1 MIQVQEWEHIRQA
14 FHVEGQSLRA
24 IERETGRA
32 FRTVKRMAEAESPP
46 GYCLTK
52 GRPAPV
58 LGPYKER
65 IRELLA
71 ENKQLPRKQRWTAQ
85 RIFETIAK
93 EGFPGA
99 APTVRHFV
107 GQVRKEMRQPAVYL
121 PLEFDPGSDAQ
132 VDWGEGDVIMNGQ
145 QVRVQLFLMKLAYSR
160 RTLMMAFPSQKQEAF
175 FAGHVAAF
183 AFFAGVPRRISYDNL
198 KTAVREILRG
208 RNRVEQESFLHF
220 RGHYLFNSHFCTPG
234 AGHEKGQ
241 VEHSVGYYRR
251 RFLVPLPKVA
261 DFAELNAL
269 LLQKCLADDARQVDR
284 QTETIGAM
292 WQAEKAA
299 LGPLPQHAFDCCR
312 TSEVVLNGYSQ
323 VTLDT
328 NRYSVPTQGAS
339 KKLVAKLYP
348 FRVEIYRAGET
359 EPLTIHP
366 RCYDRFQDV
375 LDPLHYL
382 PLLQRRPGALNH
394 TKPIRQW
401 RESWP
406 PVYEQLLAHLQEKWP
421 EGRGVREF
429 VAILQLH
436 GQHDPQQLAQA
447 IELAL
452 GHHCAHLDGVQLCLH
467 QLQQPAP
474 DWPVLDLSNHPQLEA
489 VGDQALH
496 VAGYN
501 RLLGGD
507 R

>member
-1 MIQVQEWEHIRQA
+1 MIQVQEWERIRRA
-14 FHVEGQSLRA
+14 FHNEGKSLRA

-32 FRTVKRMAEAESPP
+32 FRTVKRMVESESPP
-46 GYCLTK
+46 SYELTK
-52 GRPAPV
+52 ERPAKI

-71 ENKQLPRKQRWTAQ
+71 ENKHLPRKQCWTAQ
-85 RIFETIAK
+85 KIFEEIQQ
-93 EGFPGA
+93 EGFAGA

-145 QVRVQLFLMKLAYSR
+145 QVTVQLFLMRLSYSR

-183 AFFAGVPRRISYDNL
+183 SFFEGVPGRISYDNL

-208 RNRVEQESFLHF
+208 RNRVEQEAFLHF

-251 RFLVPLPKVA
+251 RFLVPLPQVA
-261 DFAELNAL
+261 DFEELNVL
-269 LLQKCLADDARQVDR
+269 LRQKCLADDTRQVDR

-292 WQAEKAA
+292 WQAEKET
-299 LGPLPQHAFDCCR
+299 LRSLPRYAFDCCR
-312 TSEVVLNGYSQ
+312 TREVVLNGYSQ
-323 VTLDT
+323 VTLET

-348 FRVEIYRAGET
+348 FRVEIYRPGAT
-359 EPLTIHP
+359 EPLAVHP
-366 RCYDRFQDV
+366 RCYDRQQDI

-394 TKPIRQW
+394 AKPIRQW
-401 RESWP
+401 RPSWP
-406 PVYEQLLAHLQEKWP
+406 PVYERLLAHLQQKWP

-429 VAILQLH
+429 VAILHLH
-436 GQHDPQQLAQA
+436 QDHDPQQLAQA

-452 GHHCAHLDGVQLCLH
+452 SHHCAHADGVKLCLH
-467 QLQQPAP
+467 QLQQPAAA
-474 DWPVLDLSNHPQLEA
+474 WSALDLSDHPRLAA
-489 VGDQALH
+489 VGRQALN
-496 VAGYN
+496 VAGYD

-507 R
+507 

>member
-1 MIQVQEWEHIRQA
+1 MIQVQEWERIRQA
-14 FHVEGQSLRA
+14 FHVEGKSLRA

-32 FRTVKRMAEAESPP
+32 FRTVKRMAESESPP
-46 GYCLTK
+46 GYQLRQE
-52 GRPAPV
+52 RPATV

-85 RIFETIAK
+85 KIFETIQE
-93 EGFPGA
+93 EGFVGA
-99 APTVRHFV
+99 ASTVRHFV
-107 GQVRKEMRQPAVYL
+107 GQVRKEMRQPAVFL

-132 VDWGEGDVIMNGQ
+132 VDWGEGEVIMGGQ
-145 QVRVQLFLMKLAYSR
+145 QITVQLFLMKLSYSR

-183 AFFAGVPRRISYDNL
+183 SFFEGVPQRISYDNL
-198 KTAVREILRG
+198 KTAVKEILRG
-208 RNRVEQESFLHF
+208 RNRVEQEAFLRF
-220 RGHYLFNSHFCTPG
+220 RGHYLFQSHFCTPG
-234 AGHEKGQ
+234 AGNEKGQ

-251 RFLVPLPKVA
+251 RFLVPLPDVA
-261 DFAELNAL
+261 DFTELNTFL
-269 LLQKCLADDARQVDR
+269 WEQCLADDTRQVDR
-284 QTETIGAM
+284 QPEPIGVM

-299 LGPLPQHAFDCCR
+299 LRPLPSHPFACCR
-312 TSEVVLNGYSQ
+312 TREVVRNGYSQ
-323 VTLDT
+323 VTLET
-328 NRYSVPTQGAS
+328 NRYSVPTDKAGKA
-339 KKLVAKLYP
+339 LVAKLYP
-348 FRVEIYRAGET
+348 FRVEIYQPGAT
-359 EPLTIHP
+359 DPLAVHP
-366 RCYDRFQDV
+366 RCYDRGQDI

-382 PLLQRRPGALNH
+382 PLLQRRPGALKH

-401 RESWP
+401 RQSWP

-436 GQHDPQQLAQA
+436 GDHEPQLLAQA

-452 GHHCAHLDGVQLCLH
+452 SHHCAHLDGVTLCLH

-474 DWPVLDLSNHPQLEA
+474 LWSTLDLRDHPRLEG
-489 VGDQALH
+489 VGSQAL
-496 VAGYN
+496 AITDYD
-501 RLLGGD
+501 RLLGGV
-507 R
+507 

>member
-1 MIQVQEWEHIRQA
+1 MIQVQEWERIRQA
-14 FHVEGQSLRA
+14 FHNEGKSLRA

-32 FRTVKRMAEAESPP
+32 FRTVKRMVEAEAPP
-46 GYCLTK
+46 SYELK
-52 GRPAPV
+52 KERPAAV

-85 RIFETIAK
+85 KIFEEIQK
-93 EGFPGA
+93 EGFAGA

-107 GQVRKEMRQPAVYL
+107 GQVRKEMHQPAVYL
-121 PLEFDPGSDAQ
+121 PLEFDPGSDGQ
-132 VDWGEGDVIMNGQ
+132 VDWGEGDVIMAGTQ
-145 QVRVQLFLMKLAYSR
+145 TTVQLFLMKLAYSR
-160 RTLMMAFPSQKQEAF
+160 RTFMMAFPSQKQEAF

-183 AFFAGVPRRISYDNL
+183 AFCEGVPWRISYDNL

-208 RNRVEQESFLHF
+208 RNRVEQEAFLHF

-251 RFLVPLPKVA
+251 RFLVPLPEVA
-261 DFAELNAL
+261 DFAELNTL
-269 LLQKCLADDARQVDR
+269 LLQKCLADDTRQVDR

-292 WQAEKAA
+292 WQAEKEA
-299 LGPLPQHAFDCCR
+299 LRPLPQHAFDCCR
-312 TSEVVLNGYSQ
+312 TREVVLNGYSQ
-323 VTLDT
+323 VTLET
-328 NRYSVPTQGAS
+328 NRYSVPTRGSS

-348 FRVEIYRAGET
+348 FQVKIYRPGEM
-359 EPLTIHP
+359 EPLAVHP
-366 RCYDRFQDV
+366 RCYDRQQDI

-394 TKPIRQW
+394 AKPIRQW
-401 RESWP
+401 RQSWP
-406 PVYEQLLAHLQEKWP
+406 PVYEQLLAHLQQKWP

-429 VAILQLH
+429 VAILHLH
-436 GQHDPQQLAQA
+436 QDHAPQELAKA

-452 GHHCAHLDGVQLCLH
+452 SHHCAHADGVKLCLH
-467 QLQQPAP
+467 QLQQPAA
-474 DWPVLDLSNHPQLEA
+474 DWSALDLSDHPHLA
-489 VGDQALH
+489 KVGHQALN
-496 VAGYN
+496 VASYN

-507 R
+507 